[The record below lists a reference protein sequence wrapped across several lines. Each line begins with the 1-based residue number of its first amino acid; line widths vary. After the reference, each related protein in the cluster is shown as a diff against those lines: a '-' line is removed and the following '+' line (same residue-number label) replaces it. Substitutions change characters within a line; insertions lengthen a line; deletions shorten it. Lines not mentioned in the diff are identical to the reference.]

1 MRVLLLVPEGGKQ
14 CVWSLTCPGSDGKD
28 VGFSGVGLEIKP
40 EDDDAPGR
48 PPRLDHIAF
57 DGSAEGFAARM
68 LEHARRRVDV
78 PKHLVGRRI
87 QIEVEGDFD
96 DAIRAAGFD
105 QAAKAIEF
113 AIDAA
118 LQSADT
124 RTPDLRGKLGTK
136 AFGKH
141 IAAAI
146 G

>member
-1 MRVLLLVPEGGKQ
+1 MATAKCGTAELTYDEECEYFCWCPKGGKQ

-105 QAAKAIEF
+105 QAAKASR
-113 AIDAA
+113 A
-118 LQSADT
+118 
-124 RTPDLRGKLGTK
+124 
-136 AFGKH
+136 
-141 IAAAI
+141 
-146 G
+146 